1 MAKRVLV
8 LSVGGTIACIET
20 EDGFKPGLTAENLI
34 EHIPQLE
41 KIADIDAKDI
51 ESIPVMTSANVQ
63 PEYWAA
69 IARDVFNV
77 LPDYDGIVITHGT
90 DTLAYT
96 SSMLSF
102 MLQGLSKPIIIT
114 GAMKSMIEPGT
125 DAKRNLVGSVRFAC
139 EEDNGGVYV
148 VFNDKI
154 VKGCRAYRMKS
165 QSFDAFYSIGYP
177 DIGYI
182 NSEGEITYN
191 LVFAPIDT
199 QKAVSKGEAILDDKF
214 DPNIFLLKL
223 IPGTRPEMID
233 KLLELGYK
241 GVIIES
247 FGDGGIPSLGRNILP
262 GIKKLIDNGVAVV
275 VAAQPLYESAD
286 LVRYEDGRK
295 TLDSGV
301 IPAYDMTKEAIVTKL
316 MWVLG
321 HTNDIDEVRK
331 MMLTNYCGE
340 LSIP

>member
-1 MAKRVLV
+1 MEKKVLI
-8 LSVGGTIACIET
+8 LGTGGTIASLET
-20 EDGFKPGLTAENLI
+20 ENGLKPGLTAENLI

-41 KIADIDAKDI
+41 KIANIDAKDVK
-51 ESIPVMTSANVQ
+51 SMPVILSSNMQ

-69 IARDVFNV
+69 IARDVFNA
-77 LPDYDGIVITHGT
+77 LAGYDGIVITQGT

-102 MLQGLSKPIIIT
+102 MLQGLNKPIIIT
-114 GAMKSMIEPGT
+114 GAMKSMIEPVT

-139 EEDNGGVYV
+139 EDNGGVYV

-154 VKGCRAYRMKS
+154 MKGCRAYRMKS

-191 LVFAPIDT
+191 LVFAPSDT
-199 QKAVSKGEAILDDKF
+199 QRTVSKGEAILDDKF

-241 GVIIES
+241 GIIIES

-262 GIKKLIDNGVAVV
+262 GIRKLIDNGVVVV

-286 LVRYEDGRK
+286 LASYEDGRK
-295 TLDSGV
+295 TLDLGV

-316 MWVLG
+316 MWVMG
-321 HTNDIDEVRK
+321 HTDDIDEVRK